1 MMACLVPPA
10 VWASWCRCGAA
21 RYYPEARVEHGVVL
35 VLFVRNYV
43 DKVWVDMEYIGGGQ
57 DVGTEPLAG
66 SATGRAGPLK
76 PDTAVGGNVGAGGA
90 EDDEPASAGVE
101 SDLNDDLQ
109 GRAADWAKDPVTGLG
124 ARLLGPQLNARLPR
138 PQAGLQELGVRGLDL
153 GTGGRPRRRRHV
165 PMAGPG
171 EEAGDEG
178 TRRGWRG
185 LPGGR
190 CGWTWRPWTACTRTP
205 S

>member
-1 MMACLVPPA
+1 MIDGMSGPPA
-10 VWASWCRCGAA
+10 VWASGRRCGAA

-101 SDLNDDLQ
+101 SDLKDY
-109 GRAADWAKDPVTGLG
+109 RAALGRG
-124 ARLLGPQLNARLPR
+124 ARRTGP
-138 PQAGLQELGVRGLDL
+138 
-153 GTGGRPRRRRHV
+153 
-165 PMAGPG
+165 
-171 EEAGDEG
+171 
-178 TRRGWRG
+178 
-185 LPGGR
+185 
-190 CGWTWRPWTACTRTP
+190 RTP
-205 S
+205 SPGWVRGCSDRS